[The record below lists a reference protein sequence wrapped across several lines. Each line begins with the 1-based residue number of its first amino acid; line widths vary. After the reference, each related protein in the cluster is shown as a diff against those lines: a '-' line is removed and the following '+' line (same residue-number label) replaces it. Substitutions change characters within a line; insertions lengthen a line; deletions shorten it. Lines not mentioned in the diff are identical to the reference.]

1 MPGYRDRE
9 QANSVFIS
17 VARHPSSSFTAAI
30 PRTAMASLY
39 YGPGFISPTAYLDDR
54 KSTDNRRMTL
64 EEFFIPAMDRIA
76 MQGKYPV
83 DAARRL
89 HGLFLKL
96 FRDEFNILPAH
107 RDQIIV
113 PR

>member
-1 MPGYRDRE
+1 
-9 QANSVFIS
+9 
-17 VARHPSSSFTAAI
+17 
-30 PRTAMASLY
+30 
-39 YGPGFISPTAYLDDR
+39 
-54 KSTDNRRMTL
+54 MTL

-76 MQGKYPV
+76 MQGKYPA
-83 DAARRL
+83 DAPHGL